1 MKTVLLLR
9 FMFFLSTVS
18 GFTTTTIATTS
29 HSQKKVTTAIIVLAS
44 PTDNDNKIG
53 IDNGIDSRRQFLSKT
68 LVTVASSSIAS
79 TTGLGVLSPLPAKAE
94 TAAEANA
101 RMILL
106 RRKRRKMRQRA
117 R

>member
-1 MKTVLLLR
+1 
-9 FMFFLSTVS
+9 MFYLSTVS
-18 GFTTTTIATTS
+18 GFTTTTIAITS
-29 HSQKKVTTAIIVLAS
+29 HSQKKATTAIVLAS
-44 PTDNDNKIG
+44 PTDNDNKIV